1 MLRTH
6 RIAIAVALTVFAVS
20 PFAMQTAQA
29 KKPTIISSSA
39 TATDLTINGEDLAPG
54 AASVLLGSFG
64 PLAVTGQTPTQLVVT
79 LPGGLTPGNYVLS
92 VQVGKGRGD
101 VDESVVTIGAGGLQG
116 PKGETGADGAVGPKG
131 ETGADG
137 AVGPKGDTGADGA
150 VGPKGETGADGAV
163 GPKGET
169 GAAGRDGKD
178 GVNGADGLKGD
189 QGERGPKGDQGL
201 PGPAAPMQSG
211 LQFRFTQPNGNGFE
225 SSANAWWRAGTFVY
239 QGTSTEKIPT
249 SFIALVYTTNVGS
262 YARVRIQ
269 DVVNNATIAMGPPSN
284 VGTNATVAIADL
296 GTISNLPTSPSV
308 FEIQILSTDANGHTG
323 ISGRQSVGIHA
334 LQMY

>member
-6 RIAIAVALTVFAVS
+6 SIAIAFALTVCAVS
-20 PFAMQTAQA
+20 PFAMQTANA
-29 KKPTIISSSA
+29 KKPTIISSSS
-39 TATDLTINGEDLAPG
+39 TATELTINGEDLAPG
-54 AASVLLGSFG
+54 AASVLLGSFP

-131 ETGADG
+131 ETGAAGRDG
-137 AVGPKGDTGADGA
+137 VDGQR
-150 VGPKGETGADGAV
+150 GLD
-163 GPKGET
+163 

-225 SSANAWWRAGTFVY
+225 SSANAWWRVGTSVY

-308 FEIQILSTDANGHTG
+308 FEIQILSTDATGQTG